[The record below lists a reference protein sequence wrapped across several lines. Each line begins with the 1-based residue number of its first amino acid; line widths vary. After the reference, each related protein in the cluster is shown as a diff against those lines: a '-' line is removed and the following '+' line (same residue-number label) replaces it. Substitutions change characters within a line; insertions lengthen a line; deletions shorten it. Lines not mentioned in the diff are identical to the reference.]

1 MQPGCKLP
9 KREKARGVRYERVD
23 RAELVEQCARQVAF
37 RSKSIGSGETIEQRV
52 GDDLLSEGAQ
62 FRDPLGR
69 LVSRDNR

>member
-9 KREKARGVRYERVD
+9 KREKARGARYERVD
-23 RAELVEQCARQVAF
+23 RAELVKQCAWQVAF
-37 RSKSIGSGETIEQRV
+37 QSNSVDSGEKVEQRV
-52 GDDLLSEGAQ
+52 GCDLLPEGAQ